1 MFFEPAVVD
10 RLSRRGIAGA
20 ALGVVVVGAVL
31 GVLIAASTAQTR
43 HPNRT
48 VAAPGAPRALPPVT
62 IGLPVTRP
70 SSVQVGAPGQHG
82 SDQPAVSVLDSNG
95 RVLAAAGVVSFTGIS
110 RGENVLVFHGVSVL
124 GGEVTA
130 ERIVVPRS
138 GFSGARVDGLRVA
151 GTPRPAG
158 VNLVYAIPDGGYVV
172 VLQEAVSGTRQGLVA
187 LRVHTNRDLGAGQSG
202 GDILVGATPT
212 TGGLGA
218 TVLALGEAP
227 PPSTPDGYSYP
238 LAVRGLVVGCP
249 FVPGSTHSPATPPDN
264 LASDNAVDL
273 AVPVGTPVL
282 AVADGTI
289 GSLIGP
295 LDSNEPHLAGLRVH
309 LDTATDHFY
318 YAHLSRIDVASGE
331 RVRRGQTIGLSGEA
345 AGVAHLHF
353 AQDLGDPAHTIG
365 ESDACAP
372 RPRPHEPWG

>member
-1 MFFEPAVVD
+1 M
-10 RLSRRGIAGA
+10 L
-20 ALGVVVVGAVL
+20 
-31 GVLIAASTAQTR
+31 
-43 HPNRT
+43 
-48 VAAPGAPRALPPVT
+48 
-62 IGLPVTRP
+62 
-70 SSVQVGAPGQHG
+70 G
-82 SDQPAVSVLDSNG
+82 SDG

-110 RGENVLVFHGVSVL
+110 RGANVLVFHGVSVL

-130 ERIVVPRS
+130 ERIVVPRR
-138 GFSGARVDGLRVA
+138 GFSGARVDGLLVA

-158 VNLVYAIPDGGYVV
+158 VNLVYPIPDGGYVV

-187 LRVHTNRDLGAGQSG
+187 LRVHTNRDLGGGQSG

-227 PPSTPDGYSYP
+227 PPSTPDGFSYP

-249 FVPGSTHSPATPPDN
+249 FVPGSTHSPTAPPHN

-365 ESDACAP
+365 ESDACTP